1 MFSGLLLLLREKL
14 KYTIMGKKKGKKGK
28 KGGGKKGGKKKEP
41 QMTAKEAILAYQ
53 IGIIEKKMEDVMF
66 ESRGW
71 EDKNRRHEE
80 RNEKLLSEQEL
91 LIKHLLKQAK
101 EVEKYF
107 ENEEVKTR
115 DDVIMTMKDK
125 WGRQRQKENELTEL
139 KKLIAETEGDI
150 SREEKEVGLWLAF
163 RDKGDMEEKKQIQL
177 LKDELVDMEVSFGD
191 MKNHLERSQEKATS
205 EINQH
210 TEETVDKQKYL
221 ASEKAIGQLDK
232 YSRQEVLDND
242 WLRREVE
249 IHKAESADLKQEV
262 EDLEKANLFVM
273 ADLFECKIEDL
284 KVSRNFFLTQFEDN
298 GENLDNT
305 GILEMDLAQIS
316 INDTSTDSSNLAIK
330 EAGETIPARSGSA
343 TQRAVEKK
351 VFSMVAP
358 PFLEH
363 DGDSSSE
370 DDESVDTE
378 LLDNMFFEEEDF
390 SDYLKLGP
398 LEMKLLNVSGVQM
411 PIHIPQALSAEEAA
425 AKDCKPDSWPVTQS
439 MLKGVARP

>member
-1 MFSGLLLLLREKL
+1 
-14 KYTIMGKKKGKKGK
+14 MGKKKGKKG

-53 IGIIEKKMEDVMF
+53 IGIVEKKLEDVMF

-71 EDKNRRHEE
+71 EDKNHRHEE

-139 KKLIAETEGDI
+139 KKRIAETEGKI
-150 SREEKEVGLWLAF
+150 SREEKEVELWLAF
-163 RDKGDMEEKKQIQL
+163 RDKGDMEQKKQIQL
-177 LKDELVDMEVSFGD
+177 LKDELVDMEISFGD
-191 MKNHLERSQEKATS
+191 MKNHLERSQEKATA

-249 IHKAESADLKQEV
+249 IHKAESAELRKEV
-262 EDLEKANLFVM
+262 EDLEKANLLVM

-284 KVSRNFFLTQFEDN
+284 KVSRNFFLTQFEEG

-316 INDTSTDSSNLAIK
+316 INDTSTDTSILAIK
-330 EAGETIPARSGSA
+330 EAEETISARAGSA

-351 VFSMVAP
+351 VFSMAAP
-358 PFLEH
+358 PFIEH

-378 LLDNMFFEEEDF
+378 LLDNMYFEEEDF

-411 PIHIPQALSAEEAA
+411 PIHVPQVLSAEEAA
-425 AKDCKPDSWPVTQS
+425 AKDCKPDSWPVTHP
-439 MLKGVARP
+439 MLRGVARP

>member
-1 MFSGLLLLLREKL
+1 
-14 KYTIMGKKKGKKGK
+14 MGKKKGKKG
-28 KGGGKKGGKKKEP
+28 KGGGKKGGKKKEA

-53 IGIIEKKMEDVMF
+53 IGIIEKKLEDVMF

-71 EDKNRRHEE
+71 EDKNHRHEE

-115 DDVIMTMKDK
+115 DDVVLTMKDK
-125 WGRQRQKENELTEL
+125 WGRQRQKENELAEL
-139 KKLIAETEGDI
+139 KKLIAQTEGEI
-150 SREEKEVGLWLAF
+150 TMQEKEVELWLAF
-163 RDKGDMEEKKQIQL
+163 RDKGDMEQKKQIQL
-177 LKDELVDMEVSFGD
+177 LKDELVDMEISFGD
-191 MKNHLERSQEKATS
+191 MKNHLERSQEQATA
-205 EINQH
+205 EINHH

-249 IHKAESADLKQEV
+249 IHKAESADLRKEV
-262 EDLEKANLFVM
+262 EELEKANLLVM

-284 KVSRNFFLTQFEDN
+284 KVSRNFFLTQFEEG
-298 GENLDNT
+298 GENLDQT

-316 INDTSTDSSNLAIK
+316 INDTSTDDTSNLAIK
-330 EAGETIPARSGSA
+330 EAGETMPERCGSA

-351 VFSMVAP
+351 VFSLAAP
-358 PFLEH
+358 PFIEH
-363 DGDSSSE
+363 DGDSSSD
-370 DDESVDTE
+370 DDESVDTD
-378 LLDNMFFEEEDF
+378 LLDNMYFEEEDF

-411 PIHIPQALSAEEAA
+411 PIHIPQALTAEEAA
-425 AKDCKPDSWPVTQS
+425 AKDCKPDSWPVTHP
-439 MLKGVARP
+439 MLREVARP